1 MELFKKCFLQ
11 YECKKIFF
19 QNSTKDRMTYNN
31 ISVVGKY
38 QRDHQKQVALVLK
51 IDFQKIMKSRI
62 NEIQRVIYSIHQWHA
77 GGNNS

>member
-1 MELFKKCFLQ
+1 MKFDVLKQCFAGLGNRKLCNSFLNSFYTTARLSRDLLPNMELFKKCFLQ

-38 QRDHQKQVALVLK
+38 QRDH
-51 IDFQKIMKSRI
+51 
-62 NEIQRVIYSIHQWHA
+62 
-77 GGNNS
+77 